1 MLLLNK
7 TKYFMILSGLIILVG
22 LVVGLIMGGLN
33 LGLDFTGG
41 SILTIDLGEKFDM
54 QVVEQALQDNGVDP
68 ASVQITRS
76 GDKQSGEETQA
87 VIRIQQL
94 PEDKDYGEFRESLLD
109 TLKKTY
115 PSASGSEIESVGGVT
130 SGEIVNN
137 AFLSVIIAAALMLIY
152 IWIRFELFS
161 GIAAVAAL
169 IHDVLIMTAVMS
181 MARVPVNSSFIAA
194 CLTIVGYSINDTIVV
209 FDRIRENR
217 KKISIK
223 SMTQMEIA
231 DLSVRETLPRTI
243 NTSLTTLITILAVYI
258 FGVPSIKEFALP
270 IIVGLIS
277 GTYSSIFIASPIWMK
292 LLELKHEKHLTQISE
307 KKGKKAKAKA

>member
-68 ASVQITRS
+68 ALAQLTRS
-76 GDKQSGEETQA
+76 GETQA

-94 PEDKDYGEFRESLLD
+94 PSEENADEFRKSLLD
-109 TLKKTY
+109 SLKKTY
-115 PSASGSEIESVGGVT
+115 PEASGSEIESVGGVT
-130 SGEIVNN
+130 SSEIVTN
-137 AFLSVIIAAALMLIY
+137 AFLSVVIAAALMLIY

-169 IHDVLIMTAVMS
+169 VHDVLIMTAVMS
-181 MARVPVNSSFIAA
+181 IARVPVNSSYIAA

-223 SMTQMEIA
+223 SMTPMEIA
-231 DLSVRETLPRTI
+231 DMSVRETLPRTI
-243 NTSLTTLITILAVYI
+243 NTSLTTLVTILAVYI

-292 LLELKHEKHLTQISE
+292 LLELKRQKHLGQISE
-307 KKGKKAKAKA
+307 KKAKKAKA

>member
-7 TKYFMILSGLIILVG
+7 TKYFLILSGLIILA
-22 LVVGLIMGGLN
+22 GLIVGIAMGGLN

-41 SILTIDLGEKFDM
+41 SILTIDLGEEFDT
-54 QVVEQALQDNGVDP
+54 QVVEQALEDNGVAP
-68 ASVQITRS
+68 ASAQVTRS
-76 GDKQSGEETQA
+76 GDTQA

-94 PEDKDYGEFRESLLD
+94 PGDKDYGEFRENLLSA
-109 TLKKTY
+109 LEKTY

-130 SGEIVNN
+130 SGEIVTN

-169 IHDVLIMTAVMS
+169 IHDVLIMTAVMCI
-181 MARVPVNSSFIAA
+181 ARIPVNSSYIAA

-217 KKISIK
+217 KKISLK

-231 DLSVRETLPRTI
+231 DMSVRETLPRTM

-270 IIVGLIS
+270 IIVGLIA
-277 GTYSSIFIASPIWMK
+277 GTYSSVFIASPIWMK
-292 LLELKHEKHLTQISE
+292 LLELKREKHVAQISE

>member
-7 TKYFMILSGLIILVG
+7 TKYFLILSGLIVLAGLIVG
-22 LVVGLIMGGLN
+22 IIMGGLN

-54 QVVEQALQDNGVDP
+54 QVVEQALEDNGVDP
-68 ASVQITRS
+68 ALAQITRS
-76 GDKQSGEETQA
+76 GDTQA

-94 PEDKDYGEFRESLLD
+94 PSDENANEFRQGLLD
-109 TLKKTY
+109 SLKKTY
-115 PSASGSEIESVGGVT
+115 PEASGSEIESVGGVT
-130 SGEIVNN
+130 SGEIVAN

-161 GIAAVAAL
+161 GIAAVVAL

-181 MARVPVNSSFIAA
+181 IARIPVNSSYIAA

-217 KKISIK
+217 KKVSLK

-231 DLSVRETLPRTI
+231 DLSVRETLPRTM

-277 GTYSSIFIASPIWMK
+277 GTYSSMFIASPIWMK
-292 LLELKHEKHLTQISE
+292 LLEAKRQRHLQQFGE
-307 KKGKKAKAKA
+307 KKGGKAKA